1 MKLELPESRLPSLY
15 RDFRPLKDL
24 NPDGYE
30 ANINTWREY
39 LRERYISGSGKITF
53 AIGTRILKE
62 LSHEVYGVPKSIDMV
77 IDDLVSDGDLVPME
91 VFHRGGL
98 YSDNNKPGFWRWIRN
113 WKGSTNTYRSRRDES
128 NFYLKEDEFV
138 IRTKLEKEYQR
149 FHNLLKSSVF
159 TKAST
164 ITDLVFTKNEFIT
177 EESIGPFF
185 EAYNEMEKNVFL
197 FFLENYKH
205 IIISKDNVVK
215 IIAPE
220 VEDVI
225 SRFSQEI
232 TENDLRIATVKVG
245 ILNIS
250 KQITRLR
257 KEIDESE
264 ARLNDPGFNDLP
276 KKIRI
281 EYKQTRLLSE
291 KHLSKLLKFQ
301 NNLVEVR
308 AQIDTSLT
316 NAVLFQTLSESNEV
330 IKSINGYIGST
341 EKVEDLLE
349 EIKEGHDRSEEIN
362 DLLTNYKRGQDNE
375 EDEEIERELKRLQ
388 LDEMNKNRENDSN
401 RNADESKESSNE
413 DLLDRLNSLKID
425 TNETSVQ
432 NDTSQDSEKRK
443 AMVEEQLH

>member
-24 NPDGYE
+24 NPDGYD
-30 ANINTWREY
+30 ANINTWKEY
-39 LRERYISGSGKITF
+39 LRERYLSCSGKVTF
-53 AIGTRILKE
+53 AIGTRLLQE
-62 LSHEVYGVPKSIDMV
+62 LTHEVYGVPKSIDMV
-77 IDDLVSDGDLVPME
+77 IDALVSEGDLVPME

-98 YSDNNKPGFWRWIRN
+98 YSDNNKLGFWRWIRN

-138 IRTKLEKEYQR
+138 IKTRLEKEYQR
-149 FHNLLKSSVF
+149 FHDLLKNSVF

-164 ITDLVFTKNEFIT
+164 ITDLVFTVNDFVT

-185 EAYNEMEKNVFL
+185 ETYNEMAKKVFL

-205 IIISKDNVVK
+205 VIISKDNVVK

-225 SRFSQEI
+225 SRFSTDV
-232 TENDLRIATVKVG
+232 TENDVRIATVKVG

-257 KEIDESE
+257 KEIDKSG
-264 ARLNDPGFNDLP
+264 ARLNDPEFNDLP
-276 KKIRI
+276 NKIRI

-291 KHLSKLLKFQ
+291 RHLSKLLKFQ
-301 NNLVEVR
+301 NNLAEVR
-308 AQIDTSLT
+308 SQIDTSLT
-316 NAVLFQTLSESNEV
+316 NAMLFQTLSESNEV

-349 EIKEGHDRSEEIN
+349 EIKEGHDRTEEIN
-362 DLLTNYKRGQDNE
+362 DLLTNYKTGQDNE
-375 EDEEIERELKRLQ
+375 EDEEIERELERLQ
-388 LDEMNKNRENDSN
+388 IDEMNKNRENDSN

-425 TNETSVQ
+425 TSEEPVK
-432 NDTSQDSEKRK
+432 NDTSQDKERRK
-443 AMVEEQLH
+443 VMVEELH

>member
-1 MKLELPESRLPSLY
+1 M
-15 RDFRPLKDL
+15 
-24 NPDGYE
+24 
-30 ANINTWREY
+30 
-39 LRERYISGSGKITF
+39 
-53 AIGTRILKE
+53 
-62 LSHEVYGVPKSIDMV
+62 
-77 IDDLVSDGDLVPME
+77 
-91 VFHRGGL
+91 
-98 YSDNNKPGFWRWIRN
+98 
-113 WKGSTNTYRSRRDES
+113 
-128 NFYLKEDEFV
+128 
-138 IRTKLEKEYQR
+138 EKEYQR

-264 ARLNDPGFNDLP
+264 ARLNDPG
-276 KKIRI
+276 
-281 EYKQTRLLSE
+281 
-291 KHLSKLLKFQ
+291 
-301 NNLVEVR
+301 
-308 AQIDTSLT
+308 LT
-316 NAVLFQTLSESNEV
+316 IYL
-330 IKSINGYIGST
+330 
-341 EKVEDLLE
+341 
-349 EIKEGHDRSEEIN
+349 
-362 DLLTNYKRGQDNE
+362 
-375 EDEEIERELKRLQ
+375 
-388 LDEMNKNRENDSN
+388 
-401 RNADESKESSNE
+401 
-413 DLLDRLNSLKID
+413 
-425 TNETSVQ
+425 
-432 NDTSQDSEKRK
+432 RK
-443 AMVEEQLH
+443 